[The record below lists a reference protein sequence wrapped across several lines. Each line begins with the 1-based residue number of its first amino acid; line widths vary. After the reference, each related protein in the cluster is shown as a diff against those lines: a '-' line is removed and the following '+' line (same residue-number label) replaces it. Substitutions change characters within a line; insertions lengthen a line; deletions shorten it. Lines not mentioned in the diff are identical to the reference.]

1 MDFYKFLRNEEPDF
15 KGRFLSDI
23 WNFTNEEIEYNHDF
37 IQLVFPL
44 NKSSN
49 AVFNNLYL
57 KSALEID
64 MLKQDDLV
72 QENLLRSRNWF
83 INFLK
88 NNNHWKSYSD
98 HNQLRITRVIECL
111 RLLANNKAADNF
123 YNEILQLLGKNPEV
137 NQTTLEFWKNA

>member
-1 MDFYKFLRNEEPDF
+1 MNFHKFLRNEEPDF
-15 KGRFLSDI
+15 KRRFLGDI

-44 NKSSN
+44 NKPSN

-57 KSALEID
+57 KSIEEID
-64 MLKQDDLV
+64 MLKHDHLV
-72 QENLLRSRNWF
+72 QKNIIESRNWF

-88 NNNHWKSYSD
+88 NNNQWKSYSD

-111 RLLANNKAADNF
+111 RLLISDKEANNF
-123 YNEILQLLGKNPEV
+123 YSEILDIVGQCPKINA
-137 NQTTLEFWKNA
+137 TTLKFWKDA

>member
-1 MDFYKFLRNEEPDF
+1 MNFHKFLRNEEPDF
-15 KGRFLSDI
+15 KRRFLGDI

-44 NKSSN
+44 NKPSN

-111 RLLANNKAADNF
+111 RLLISDKEANNF
-123 YNEILQLLGKNPEV
+123 YSEILDIVGQYPKINA
-137 NQTTLEFWKNA
+137 TTLKFWKDA

>member
-1 MDFYKFLRNEEPDF
+1 MNFFKFLRNEEPDF
-15 KGRFLSDI
+15 KGRFISDI

-37 IQLVFPL
+37 IQLIFPL
-44 NKSSN
+44 NKPSN

-57 KSALEID
+57 KSSLEID

-88 NNNHWKSYSD
+88 NNNQWKSYSD

-111 RLLANNKAADNF
+111 RLLISDKEANNF
-123 YNEILQLLGKNPEV
+123 YSEILDIVGQYPKINA
-137 NQTTLEFWKNA
+137 TTLKFWKDA